1 MSWFGAESWSDAAWI
16 GVGFLGQA
24 AFTSRFLVQWVASE
38 RRQDSVVPT
47 AFWWFS
53 LLGGTILLTYAV
65 YKKDP
70 VIIVGQCA
78 GVFIYTRNLF
88 LISRGRRSREP
99 EPQTAAEAMLPPG
112 VRAHPAEVAGCPG
125 PNEPATAIPA
135 ERAA

>member
-1 MSWFGAESWSDAAWI
+1 MSWFGAESWSDAAWL

-65 YKKDP
+65 YQKDP

-78 GVFIYTRNLF
+78 GVLIYTRNLF
-88 LISRGRRSREP
+88 LIARGRRRDEP
-99 EPQTAAEAMLPPG
+99 EAQPPSAAEAMLPPG
-112 VRAHPAEVAGCPG
+112 VRAHPADRPG
-125 PNEPATAIPA
+125 PHEPTATAAA
-135 ERAA
+135 EKAA